1 MQIIGHGIDLVDV
14 ERIEDMLERHGSRF
28 IERCFTV
35 REQMYCESSS
45 EARPQRYAA
54 RFAAKEAVFKAI
66 GTGLVEGMAFNQIEV
81 LRAADGEPS
90 LELQGRVAEVAQRE
104 GIKRWLLS
112 LSHIKLYATASA
124 IALGDSAPC

>member
-1 MQIIGHGIDLVDV
+1 
-14 ERIEDMLERHGSRF
+14 
-28 IERCFTV
+28 
-35 REQMYCESSS
+35 MYCESSS

>member
-28 IERCFTV
+28 IDRCFTV
-35 REQMYCESSS
+35 REQMYCESSTG
-45 EARPQRYAA
+45 ARSQRYAA

-66 GTGLVEGMAFNQIEV
+66 GTGLVDGMAFSQIEV
-81 LRAADGEPS
+81 IRAPDGEPS
-90 LELQGRVAEVAQRE
+90 LELQGRVAEVAHRE
-104 GIKRWLLS
+104 GITCWRLS

-124 IALGDSAPC
+124 IALGEPGPC